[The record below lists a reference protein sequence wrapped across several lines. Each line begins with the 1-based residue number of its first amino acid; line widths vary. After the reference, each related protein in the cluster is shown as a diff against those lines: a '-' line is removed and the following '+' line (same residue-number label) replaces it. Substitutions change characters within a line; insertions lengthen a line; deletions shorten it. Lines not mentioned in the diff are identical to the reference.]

1 MKLSAEFRELI
12 LQFYQDILDD
22 VSSQEELIST
32 VLSPLKDEA
41 KRARLR
47 DYLSL
52 VTSDNFSND
61 ELKNLW
67 WSSSAD
73 IVFYDGA
80 ELRIFLKR
88 VRDRL

>member
-1 MKLSAEFRELI
+1 MKLSAEFREFS

-22 VSSQEELIST
+22 VSSEEELIST
-32 VLSPLKDEA
+32 VFSPFKEEQ

-47 DYLSL
+47 EYLGFI
-52 VTSDNFSND
+52 TGNEFSNE
-61 ELKNLW
+61 ELKKIW

-80 ELRIFLKR
+80 EVRGFLKR